1 MQAFSARYAV
11 RTSNPRILKGT
22 VPDMKP
28 TTRGTLAAVVTG
40 VAATVGAAGPAAAAG
55 TVPVPVP
62 LGGVSKALD
71 MELPRL
77 GAELP
82 LIKPGAPEGP
92 RYVTGRL
99 LPDRALPQLP
109 VSSGLPGL
117 DARAPLPHI
126 LGDNAFDHL
135 DVDGPGGD
143 MRALAPGLSVDAP
156 LTQPDGG
163 NFGLPATKLPEAGVI
178 APAAQTVIGGNLGSG
193 PGL

>member
-1 MQAFSARYAV
+1 
-11 RTSNPRILKGT
+11 
-22 VPDMKP
+22 MKP

-62 LGGVSKALD
+62 LGGVSHALD

-82 LIKPGAPEGP
+82 LLKPGAPEGP

-117 DARAPLPHI
+117 DARAPLPHV
-126 LGDNAFDHL
+126 LGDGGFDHL
-135 DVDGPGGD
+135 DVDAPAGD
-143 MRALAPGLSVDAP
+143 LRALAPGLSVDAP
-156 LTQPDGG
+156 LTAPDGD
-163 NFGLPATKLPEAGVI
+163 NFGLPSAKLPEAGVV
-178 APAAQTVIGGNLGSG
+178 APVLQTVAGGNLATG

>member
-1 MQAFSARYAV
+1 
-11 RTSNPRILKGT
+11 
-22 VPDMKP
+22 MKP

-40 VAATVGAAGPAAAAG
+40 VAATVGAAAPAAAAG
-55 TVPVPVP
+55 TVPVPLP

-71 MELPRL
+71 MEVPRL
-77 GAELP
+77 SAELP

-126 LGDNAFDHL
+126 LGDNGFDHL
-135 DVDGPGGD
+135 DVVAPAGD
-143 MRALAPGLSVDAP
+143 VRALAPGLSVDAP
-156 LTQPDGG
+156 LTEPGG
-163 NFGLPATKLPEAGVI
+163 ENFGLPATKLPEAGVL
-178 APAAQTVIGGNLGSG
+178 APVVQTVAGGNLGTG